1 MKKLIIVGA
10 GASGLAAASRLVQKG
25 FKSSNLIILEAQN
38 RIGGR
43 IHTLNEGMI
52 IVWNNF
58 PLILRLI
65 GLSFMYNLYLQEEI
79 S

>member
-52 IVWNNF
+52 IVWNDV
-58 PLILRLI
+58 PVIRLK
-65 GLSFMYNLYLQEEI
+65 GLSCMYNLYLQEKI